1 MQRLFVWDYHGTLCT
16 GAEDALKT
24 ILDNVLESFGINKKV
39 SNEDVLGLFGK
50 PLGDFFRHFQP
61 TIGHAQLVEMTNF
74 FEKLSKEVA
83 PLHIKPREN
92 VHAVLGEIRKRGDV
106 NVVVSSTPPHRLLD
120 FLEMISIQDLI
131 DHYIGIPYII
141 EHKGGKAVA
150 YKARKVKEF
159 AAGRFS
165 SVVMTGD
172 RETDMEIG
180 RRLGAKTFFLSD
192 KPYVNADKI
201 ISGLSEVLEVYK
213 ENPVDSL
220 VPEYHE

>member
-16 GAEDALKT
+16 GAEDALKV
-24 ILDNVLESFGINKKV
+24 ILDNVLEAFGIERKV
-39 SNEDVLGLFGK
+39 SIEEVRGLFGQ
-50 PLGDFFRHFQP
+50 PLGDFFRYFQP
-61 TIGHAQLVEMTNF
+61 TIDQAQIAEMTNF

-120 FLEMISIQDLI
+120 FLEMIKIQDLI
-131 DHYIGIPYII
+131 DHYIGIPYVI
-141 EHKGGKAVA
+141 EHKGGKAIA
-150 YKARKVKEF
+150 YKTRKVKEF
-159 AAGRFS
+159 AAGNFS
-165 SVVMTGD
+165 SIVMTGD
-172 RETDMEIG
+172 NETDMEIG

-201 ISGLSEVLEVYK
+201 ISDLSEVLEVYLS
-213 ENPVDSL
+213 DGA
-220 VPEYHE
+220 

>member
-16 GAEDALKT
+16 GAEDALKI
-24 ILDNVLESFGINKKV
+24 ILDNVLGSFGIERKV
-39 SNEDVLGLFGK
+39 SSEEVRGLFGQ
-50 PLGDFFRHFQP
+50 PLGDFFRYFQP
-61 TIGHAQLVEMTNF
+61 AIDHAQVAEMTNF
-74 FEKLSKEVA
+74 FEKLSKDIA
-83 PLHIKPREN
+83 PTHIKPREN

-131 DHYIGIPYII
+131 DHYIGIPYAI
-141 EHKGGKAVA
+141 EYRGGKAVA

-172 RETDMEIG
+172 SETDMEIG
-180 RRLGAKTFFLSD
+180 RRLGATTFFLSD

-201 ISGLSEVLEVYK
+201 ISDLSEVLGVY
-213 ENPVDSL
+213 ESNGAQV
-220 VPEYHE
+220 E